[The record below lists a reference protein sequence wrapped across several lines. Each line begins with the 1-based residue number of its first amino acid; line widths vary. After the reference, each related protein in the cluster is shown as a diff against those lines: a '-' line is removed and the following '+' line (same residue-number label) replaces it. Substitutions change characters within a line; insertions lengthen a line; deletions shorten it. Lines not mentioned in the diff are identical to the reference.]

1 MLKEIVTHKWEEIRQ
16 LKKNR
21 PMAELLAAIERQ
33 PPPRDLIRALKEQG
47 KGVGIIAEIKK
58 AAPSSTP
65 SAHPQNLLS
74 PESPNISVG
83 IQAAEYQRAGAAAV
97 SVLTED
103 RFFAGSLADLAE
115 VKSHVSIPVLRKDF
129 IVDEYQLYE
138 SRAAGADAV
147 LLISSLL
154 ASLELERFLRLV
166 KELGMTALV
175 EAGKE
180 QEIEKAVRA
189 GAEIIGINNR
199 DLFTLEVDLE
209 RTLRWGPYVP
219 RDRLLVS
226 ESGYTHRSQ
235 VALAKEKAGI
245 DAVLVGRSLMNSS
258 SPAEKIMELMG
269 KNVFCAS

>member
-1 MLKEIVTHKWEEIRQ
+1 MLKEIVTHKWEEIRM

-21 PMAELLAAIERQ
+21 PLVELLAEIDRQ
-33 PPPRDLIRALKEQG
+33 PPPRDLFRALKTQG
-47 KGVGIIAEIKK
+47 KEVGIIAEIKK
-58 AAPSSTP
+58 AAPSSSP
-65 SAHPQNLLS
+65 STCPQNQLS
-74 PESPNISVG
+74 PGSPGISVG
-83 IQAAEYQRAGAAAV
+83 KQAAEYQRAGAAAV

-103 RFFAGSLADLAE
+103 RFFAGSLADLAA
-115 VKSHVSIPVLRKDF
+115 VKSHVFIPVLRKDF
-129 IVDEYQLYE
+129 ILDEYQLYE

-147 LLISSLL
+147 LLIASLL

-199 DLFTLEVDLE
+199 DLFTLEVDLG
-209 RTLRWGPYVP
+209 RTLRWGPAVP

-226 ESGYTHRSQ
+226 ESGYTRRSQ
-235 VALAKEKAGI
+235 VELAREKAGI
-245 DAVLVGRSLMNSS
+245 DAVLVGRSLMNSP

-269 KNVFCAS
+269 KNVFCAR